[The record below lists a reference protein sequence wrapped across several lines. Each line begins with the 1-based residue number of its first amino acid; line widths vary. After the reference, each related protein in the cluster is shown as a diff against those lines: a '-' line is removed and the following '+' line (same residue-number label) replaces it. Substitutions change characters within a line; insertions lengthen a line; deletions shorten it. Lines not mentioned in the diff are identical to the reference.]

1 MLNKRCDQMATA
13 SFTRKIVIRDKDSI
27 SKIKDSLRF
36 DENKSD
42 NRPIREKRN
51 IRTTSEDLIDAIVKN
66 HK

>member
-1 MLNKRCDQMATA
+1 MATA

-51 IRTTSEDLIDAIVKN
+51 IRTTSEDLIDSIVKR

>member
-1 MLNKRCDQMATA
+1 MATA